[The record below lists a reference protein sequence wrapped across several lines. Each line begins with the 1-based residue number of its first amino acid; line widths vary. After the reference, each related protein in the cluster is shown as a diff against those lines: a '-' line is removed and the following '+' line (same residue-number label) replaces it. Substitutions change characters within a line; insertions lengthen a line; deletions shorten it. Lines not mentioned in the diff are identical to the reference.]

1 MQQKISKDTRVAALI
16 AQELER
22 QKNNLVLIASENYA
36 SVEVIAAQGSVL
48 TNKYA
53 EGYPG
58 KRYYAGC
65 EFVDQIEQL
74 AIDRA
79 CELFNVRYVNVQPHS
94 GSQANLAVFKATL
107 KPGDTFMGLDLAHG
121 GHLSHGCAVNISGQY
136 YNAVSYKLNSETE
149 ALDYDAIEAAAI
161 EHKPKLIIAGFSA
174 YSLVIDWQRLRE
186 ICDRVGA
193 RLHADIAHVAGMVA
207 VGLFPSP
214 VPYADVITTTTHK
227 SLRGPRGG
235 MIMVPSDAALA
246 KKIDQAIFPGLQGGP
261 LMQVIA
267 AKAIAFHEAL
277 QPQFEDY
284 QQSVLTNAKAMC
296 DEFQKLGYRITSH
309 KTDTHLFLV
318 DLSAKSMTGKEAE
331 AALNAIGIVL
341 NKNTVPNDKRSP
353 FVTSGVRIGTCGITT
368 RGFDEGAVRHLVRM
382 IDECWRHV
390 DDAQIQQKLAE
401 QVQALCVQYP
411 IYEEVES
418 DVVSQM

>member
-1 MQQKISKDTRVAALI
+1 MQQKITQDTQIASLI
-16 AQELER
+16 DQELER

-36 SVEVIAAQGSVL
+36 SADVIAAQGNVL

-58 KRYYAGC
+58 RRYYAGC
-65 EFVDQIEQL
+65 EFVDQIEQI

-79 CELFNVRYVNVQPHS
+79 CKLFNVHYANVQPHS
-94 GSQANLAVFKATL
+94 GSQANLAVFKAIL
-107 KPGDTFMGLDLAHG
+107 QPGDTFMGLDLAHG
-121 GHLSHGCAVNISGQY
+121 GHLSHGCAVNVSGQY
-136 YNAVSYKLNSETE
+136 YKAVSYKLNPETE
-149 ALDYDAIEAAAI
+149 ALDYDAIEAAAV

-193 RLHADIAHVAGMVA
+193 KLHADIAHIAGMIA

-214 VPYADVITTTTHK
+214 APYADVITTTTHK

-235 MIMVPSDAALA
+235 MIMVPSDEALA
-246 KKIDQAIFPGLQGGP
+246 KKVDQAIFPGLQGGP

-267 AKAIAFHEAL
+267 AKAVAFHEAL
-277 QPQFEDY
+277 QPSFYTY
-284 QQSVLTNAKAMC
+284 QKQVLDNAKAMC
-296 DEFQKLGYRITSH
+296 DAFQKLGYKVTSNA
-309 KTDTHLFLV
+309 TDTHLFLV
-318 DLSAKSMTGKEAE
+318 DLTEKGMTGKEAE
-331 AALNAIGIVL
+331 AALDAIGIVL

-368 RGFDEGAVRHLVRM
+368 RGFDEAAVRLLVKM
-382 IDECWRHV
+382 IDQCWQSV
-390 DDAQIQQKLAE
+390 NDQAVQKQLAE
-401 QVQALCVQYP
+401 QVQALCHQFK
-411 IYEEVES
+411 IYS
-418 DVVSQM
+418 